1 MRPDQN
7 CVTILLSYCL
17 INVQSHSNH
26 KEVNRK
32 ADMCTLKAYLSIAL
46 RFEKNLNFFNF
57 SEKNLKIEIWYSSLR
72 GGSHYDPDDV

>member
-1 MRPDQN
+1 
-7 CVTILLSYCL
+7 
-17 INVQSHSNH
+17 
-26 KEVNRK
+26 
-32 ADMCTLKAYLSIAL
+32 MCTLKAYLSIAL